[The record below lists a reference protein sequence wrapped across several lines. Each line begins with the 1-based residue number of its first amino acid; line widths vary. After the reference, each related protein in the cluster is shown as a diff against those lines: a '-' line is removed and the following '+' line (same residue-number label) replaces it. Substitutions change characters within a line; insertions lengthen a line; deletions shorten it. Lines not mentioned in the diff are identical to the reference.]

1 MTEATVKELRRATGR
16 IVRAV
21 ERGERILVTHRGRPV
36 ARMVPLD
43 RSKTS
48 VEPGLFGIWR
58 DRPATESVEAYIDRI
73 RKGRFA

>member
-1 MTEATVKELRRATGR
+1 MTEATLKELRRATGR

-43 RSKTS
+43 RR
-48 VEPGLFGIWR
+48 EAPAEAGLFGIWR
-58 DRPATESVEAYIDRI
+58 DHPASQSVEDYIDRI

>member
-1 MTEATVKELRRATGR
+1 MTEATLKELRRATGR

-43 RSKTS
+43 SPATTD
-48 VEPGLFGIWR
+48 EPGLFGIWR
-58 DRPATESVEAYIDRI
+58 DHPASKSVEAYIDRI